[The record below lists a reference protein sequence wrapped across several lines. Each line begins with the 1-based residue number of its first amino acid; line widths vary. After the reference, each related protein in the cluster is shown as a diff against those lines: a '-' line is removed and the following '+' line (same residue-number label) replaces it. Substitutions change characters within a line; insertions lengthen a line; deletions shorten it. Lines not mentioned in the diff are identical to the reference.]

1 MNFMIIIVNLPV
13 LLEMVVKLF
22 NVAID
27 AIFKNWAA
35 LQLAV
40 KHVSENKIQFILSSI
55 LFISIPTDHQNVF
68 LFPRKPEVPRVKK
81 RQTGWRVPQKI
92 GSMKIKTYKTSR

>member
-1 MNFMIIIVNLPV
+1 
-13 LLEMVVKLF
+13 MVVKLF

-40 KHVSENKIQFILSSI
+40 KHVSRKKFNSLYLLSY
-55 LFISIPTDHQNVF
+55 LFAFLQIIRNVF

>member
-1 MNFMIIIVNLPV
+1 
-13 LLEMVVKLF
+13 MVVKLF

-40 KHVSENKIQFILSSI
+40 KHVSRKKFNSLYLLSY
-55 LFISIPTDHQNVF
+55 LFASLQIIRNVF